1 MAWKLPFRQNYWTTF
16 SPTVQPSAARISHV
30 VADVEA
36 PGGESG
42 NV

>member
-1 MAWKLPFRQNYWTTF
+1 VD
-16 SPTVQPSAARISHV
+16 S
-30 VADVEA
+30 DVEA